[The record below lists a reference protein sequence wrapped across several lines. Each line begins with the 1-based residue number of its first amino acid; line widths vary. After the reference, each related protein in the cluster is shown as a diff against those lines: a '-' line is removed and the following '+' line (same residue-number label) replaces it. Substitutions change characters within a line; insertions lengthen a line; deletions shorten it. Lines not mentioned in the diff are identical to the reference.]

1 MSRTETLYPLAACL
15 NASEVVLR
23 NMDSWKGW
31 KHINKEQAN
40 FISRIEGIESDL
52 QKLSAELETQAS
64 FDHKVLTEFAE
75 KRGFKVAIGPF
86 ENQEFGAISF
96 LNVNLSWMVPGKNTV
111 VKANGKA
118 YKAFELKDVDVY
130 RDGRVQVTAHNGDL
144 VTFQMTSLFNTQPKE
159 NQQLSDTVRV
169 ILPEVCLEDR
179 PDVSWLQG
187 MFSGNYHIKNA
198 SQITRFMMD
207 KNGASV
213 KSMAHI
219 DCTRSMS
226 IEEPIVFDRPFKVT
240 ITRKGLKLP
249 IFVGYINY
257 DSWITAEELK
267 IQEGKIPAHHTTNLL
282 NWMTIDQSVV
292 DEIKGLLETNLPL
305 LKNFKGFRLRRSFDI
320 DYVNSL
326 YGRYTPS
333 FLTKT
338 IGAVFGSGQL
348 PPLPSA
354 TPRVDDPKA
363 RFTMEVYHV
372 THVDQKHFSSR
383 VGLIIFSMNG
393 NLTLLI

>member
-15 NASEVVLR
+15 NASEGVLR

-40 FISRIEGIESDL
+40 FISRIEGIEPDL
-52 QKLSAELETQAS
+52 EKLSAELETQAS
-64 FDHKVLTEFAE
+64 FDHNVLTEFAE

-111 VKANGKA
+111 VKANGKV

-187 MFSGNYHIKNA
+187 MISGDYHIKNA

-219 DCTRSMS
+219 DCTRSMN

-257 DSWITAEELK
+257 DSWVTAEELK

-383 VGLIIFSMNG
+383 VGLIIFSMDG

>member
-15 NASEVVLR
+15 NASEGVLR

-40 FISRIEGIESDL
+40 FISRIEGIEQDL

-64 FDHKVLTEFAE
+64 FDHNVLTEFAE

-111 VKANGKA
+111 VKANGKV

-187 MFSGNYHIKNA
+187 MISGDYNIKNA

-219 DCTRSMS
+219 DCTRSMN

-257 DSWITAEELK
+257 DSWVTAEELK

-383 VGLIIFSMNG
+383 VGLIIFSMDG